1 MTSRTQ
7 AVLDRVDA
15 WADAGPVRAVV
26 VKVGVTIAGP
36 LLVLAGIAMLVLP
49 GPGLVVI
56 GLGLGLLAAEY
67 AWARRILLAS
77 GRLLG
82 RLRQLAFPQGGSA
95 SRKLTGVLGT
105 GAFLVATTAATGAVT
120 AFVGSQTLL

>member
-15 WADAGPVRAVV
+15 WANAGPVRAVV
-26 VKVGVTIAGP
+26 VKVGVTVAGP
-36 LLVLAGIAMLVLP
+36 LLIVAGVAMLVLP
-49 GPGLVVI
+49 GPGLVVM

-67 AWARRILLAS
+67 EWARRILVAS
-77 GRLLG
+77 GRVLT
-82 RLRQLAFPQGGSA
+82 RLRDLAFPKGGSA
-95 SRKLTGVLGT
+95 GRKLTGVLGT
-105 GAFLVATTAATGAVT
+105 GAFVVATTAATGAIT

>member
-36 LLVLAGIAMLVLP
+36 LLIVAGIAMLVLP
-49 GPGLVVI
+49 GPGLVVM

-67 AWARRILLAS
+67 RWARSLLVAT
-77 GRLLG
+77 GRVLT
-82 RLRQLAFPQGGSA
+82 RLRELAFPKGGSA
-95 SRKLTGVLGT
+95 SRKLTGLLGT
-105 GAFLVATTAATGAVT
+105 GAFVVATTALTGAVT
-120 AFVGSQTLL
+120 TYVGSQALL